1 MLLAQTSGQGS
12 ASCRKDRQR
21 KKAKNEKTH
30 AKKIVCHGFFT
41 LFSLSF
47 YLIIFLILSHRTQ
60 KERIKKMKQS
70 DKINLKIKKVIE
82 NKVNYFELSQSDKC
96 KIFNKGSKNDKYEFK
111 YKDMNEYLKDILNI
125 K

>member
-1 MLLAQTSGQGS
+1 MASGG
-12 ASCRKDRQR
+12 KDGQR

-47 YLIIFLILSHRTQ
+47 YLIIFLILSQRTE

-70 DKINLKIKKVIE
+70 DKINTKIKKI
-82 NKVNYFELSQSDKC
+82 VNNQIDYFELSQSDKC
-96 KIFNKGSKNDKYEFK
+96 KIFNKGSKNDKYEVK